1 MGQLSAVKEL
11 AISNSTWDDLT
22 PEAEESLFS
31 VFNNIEQLDIS
42 IWKFDSPRRV
52 FQIIASYPCLER
64 LSVQACSPRK
74 TLGTLEFQTTDNRV
88 PASLQTLQCS
98 SFNNGDFLNWV
109 LYSQPIPALATID
122 FGVVQGCDAY
132 LLGKVIKA
140 LGPKLNHL
148 RISFVSYIAPG
159 SLVICLA

>member
-11 AISNSTWDDLT
+11 AISGLIWDHLT
-22 PEAEESLFS
+22 PEAGESLLSLFDD
-31 VFNNIEQLDIS
+31 IKQLDIRRS
-42 IWKFDSPRRV
+42 MFDSPRRV

-64 LSVQACSPRK
+64 LSVQACTLRK
-74 TLGTLEFQTTDNRV
+74 TLGALEFQTTYNCV

-109 LYSQPIPALATID
+109 LHSQPIPALATVD
-122 FGVVQGCDAY
+122 FSIVQGSDAY

-148 RISFVSYIAPG
+148 RISLTSYIAPG